1 VSARRPYKTQ
11 NPAPERA
18 SRTLPQPVGPYIDPH
33 SVSGFPKYTQARTP
47 VSTRAPAR
55 SGHAALSH
63 GHSTHGGGVCG
74 RHQDKVYRGA
84 TAEEA
89 REGWSWGESVLR
101 VMLLCVDG
109 WLPVNTHRPRSLL
122 YDGVSRRPVP
132 LWWVLLASVMY
143 HLSYASSRSSSCP
156 LYQCSSVREQRERR
170 YRLRH
175 RVVNRSGRARCALF
189 EEIFRYRSLTHRP
202 LARRSKIR
210 APTRRHPD
218 DEAEAGFTNVPSN
231 HRKAPPPEPLLSR
244 ESPNRPS
251 FHCCR

>member
-1 VSARRPYKTQ
+1 MLGSTERRMVSRRSYATRQ
-11 NPAPERA
+11 CSTCHATMEDRLGEVDGR
-18 SRTLPQPVGPYIDPH
+18 RTWH
-33 SVSGFPKYTQARTP
+33 
-47 VSTRAPAR
+47 RAPAR

-202 LARRSKIR
+202 LARRSKIC
-210 APTRRHPD
+210 APTR
-218 DEAEAGFTNVPSN
+218 
-231 HRKAPPPEPLLSR
+231 APPGRRSR
-244 ESPNRPS
+244 SWLHQRP
-251 FHCCR
+251 F